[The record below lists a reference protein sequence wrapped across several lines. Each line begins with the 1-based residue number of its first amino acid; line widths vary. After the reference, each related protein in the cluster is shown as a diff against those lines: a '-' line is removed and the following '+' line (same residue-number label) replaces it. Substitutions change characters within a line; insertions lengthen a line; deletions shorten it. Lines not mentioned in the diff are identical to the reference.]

1 MYKTVDL
8 FAGAGGLSFGF
19 ESTDEFLIVAA
30 AENNPN
36 ARETYIAN
44 HRGQD
49 NITMIEDVRGY
60 DFRKLAEEKGG
71 IDIVIGGPPCQGF
84 SNANRQKNHIVSMN
98 NSLVKEYFRAV
109 KEISPMAFVMENV
122 AMLASNTHKF
132 YDSHKDH
139 AEIEALGIT
148 KADDELVLADEEY
161 NGFKLVQIFD
171 SKTEAEY
178 MVSDEL
184 YHFLNVLYKN
194 RANPKRMKSFKKNNK
209 SIMVKM
215 ITSFIETNKHSVP
228 ILGEVIGYLEGNS
241 EICDFKN
248 LGDYIKFQ
256 KAFKLKKEL
265 DDNEIIY
272 DYDKDPKTNK
282 IIAKVQY
289 YTVGDYV
296 KKVVEDQYYTNSEV
310 LNAIWF
316 GVPQER
322 RRFIFMGIKKELCDK
337 ENVILPSGDQEKVV
351 NVKDAIYDLVKYETV
366 DDLAKDSIQLYRNEL
381 DLSMYAKKMRKDSK
395 GVKNH
400 IITKTGA
407 EAKERFKALKQGEN
421 FHKLSTELKES
432 YSKPERTQNSVYLRL
447 NYLEPSG
454 TVINVRKSMWVHPE
468 IDRAVSIR
476 EAARLQSF
484 PDRFEFRGSKDSQYQ
499 QVGNAV
505 PPLMAEA
512 IAKQLLQNLKKGKKV

>member
-1 MYKTVDL
+1 MYKTIDL

-19 ESTDEFLIVAA
+19 EATNEFVIVAA

-36 ARETYIAN
+36 ARETYIVN
-44 HRGQD
+44 HKEQE
-49 NITMIEDVRGY
+49 NITMINDVRGF
-60 DFRKLAEEKGG
+60 DFKRLAEEKGG

-122 AMLASNTHKF
+122 AMLASSTHKF
-132 YDSHKDH
+132 YDSYKDH
-139 AEIEALGIT
+139 DEIERLEIT
-148 KADDELVLADEEY
+148 KEDDELILADDEY
-161 NGFKLVQIFD
+161 NGFRLLDIFNNN
-171 SKTEAEY
+171 TEYEY
-178 MVSDEL
+178 TVSDEL
-184 YHFLNVLYKN
+184 FQLLNVLYKN
-194 RANPKRMKSFKKNNK
+194 RTNNTRMESFRKKNSK
-209 SIMVKM
+209 HMIKM
-215 ITSFIETNKHSVP
+215 ISTFIKTNKYNVP
-228 ILGEVIGYLEGNS
+228 ILNEVVNYLEDSNDA
-241 EICDFKN
+241 CDFNN
-248 LGDYIKFQ
+248 LGEYIKFQ

-272 DYDKDPKTNK
+272 ELEQDPKTNK
-282 IIAKVQY
+282 IKAKVQF

-296 KKVVEDQYYTNSEV
+296 KKIVEDQYYTNSDV

-322 RRFIFMGIKKELCDK
+322 RRFIFMGIKKELCNE
-337 ENVILPSGDQEKVV
+337 ENVKLPLGKPERVV
-351 NVKDAIYDLVKYETV
+351 TVKKAISDLVKYETV
-366 DDLAKDSIQLYRNEL
+366 DDLSKDTLQVYVKDS
-381 DLSMYAKKMRKDSK
+381 DLSEYIKKMRKGSK

-400 IITKTGA
+400 IITKTRE
-407 EAKERFKALKQGEN
+407 EAKKRFKALKPGEN
-421 FHKLSTELKES
+421 FHNLLPELTQS

-447 NYLEPSG
+447 SYTEPSG
-454 TVINVRKSMWVHPE
+454 TVINVRKSMWIHPE
-468 IDRAVSIR
+468 LDRAVSVR

-484 PDRFEFRGSKDSQYQ
+484 PDRFEFKGTKDSQYQ

-512 IAKQLLQNLKKGKKV
+512 IAKQLLKNLKKGKN

>member
-1 MYKTVDL
+1 MLKTIDL

-19 ESTDEFLIVAA
+19 EASNEFVIVAA

-36 ARETYIAN
+36 ARETYIVN
-44 HRGQD
+44 HKEQE
-49 NITMIEDVRGY
+49 NITMINDVRGY
-60 DFRKLAEEKGG
+60 DFKKLAEGKGG

-122 AMLASNTHKF
+122 AMLASSTHKF
-132 YDSHKDH
+132 YDSYKDH
-139 AEIEALGIT
+139 DEIERLGII
-148 KADDELVLADEEY
+148 KEDDELILADDEY
-161 NGFKLVQIFD
+161 NGFKLMDIF
-171 SKTEAEY
+171 KNHTENDY

-184 YHFLNVLYKN
+184 YQLLNVFYKN
-194 RANPKRMKSFKKNNK
+194 RTNNNRMESFKKKNRK
-209 SIMVKM
+209 QIQKM
-215 ITSFIETNKHSVP
+215 ISSFNESNKYSVP
-228 ILGEVIGYLEGNS
+228 ILNEVIEYLEDSNDV
-241 EICDFKN
+241 CDFLN
-248 LGDYIKFQ
+248 LGEYIKFQ

-272 DYDKDPKTNK
+272 ELEQDPKTNK
-282 IIAKVQY
+282 IKAKVQF

-296 KKVVEDQYYTNSEV
+296 KKVVEDQYYTNSDV

-322 RRFIFMGIKKELCDK
+322 RRFIFMGIKKEVCDK
-337 ENVILPSGDQEKVV
+337 ENVILPSGNPEEVV
-351 NVKDAIYDLVKYETV
+351 TVKDAIYDLVKYETV
-366 DDLAKDSIQLYRNEL
+366 DELAEDLLQVYLKES
-381 DLSMYAKKMRKDSK
+381 DLSKYAIKMRKGSK

-400 IITKTGA
+400 IITKTRA
-407 EAKERFKALKQGEN
+407 AAMERFKALKQGEN

-447 NYLEPSG
+447 DYSEPSG
-454 TVINVRKSMWVHPE
+454 TVINVRKSMWEHPE
-468 IDRAVSIR
+468 LDRAVSVR

-484 PDRFEFRGSKDSQYQ
+484 PDRFEFKGTKDSQYQ

-512 IAKQLLQNLKKGKKV
+512 IAKQLLENLKSSKKE